1 MLITRSKFFLALLVA
16 GLLSSLAYSQELAR
30 PGWAG
35 FGTASQV
42 WWKGAS
48 VYEIDPHGF
57 GGLKGITAHLDYIHS
72 LGTDAVLLTRF
83 QSDAAH
89 PQQIDP
95 AIGTL
100 DDLEELIHQASSRNM
115 RILIDLGE
123 PAPATD
129 LTSIARYWLNQGVAG
144 FHINSADQA
153 AQLRKIASSYI
164 GQRIVIGDL
173 DPANP
178 ARQGGPQL
186 LLDARLSKVNQL
198 SAAALRAE
206 LEAVEPTQDLLLATD
221 SPDTTRS
228 ITRLGDGAHNADIA
242 KIVATLLFANHAS
255 ALIYSG
261 QELGLSAGEI
271 QWGTPAATPAAKKH
285 IPHVPEDALSVA
297 AEESNPDSLLSWYRR
312 LIALHHSNATISSA
326 PATITLDHDSE
337 NVLAWIRKPQVP
349 TYKNP
354 PVVIVCNLSAQ
365 SVRLSLTD
373 DMKKLHLRG
382 SFLRPI
388 LRSDNGMGPMSLDAM
403 MLAPFAIYIGG
414 LGY

>member
-1 MLITRSKFFLALLVA
+1 MLITRSKFFLALLLA

-35 FGTASQV
+35 FGTTAQV

-48 VYEIDPHGF
+48 VYEIDPHSF
-57 GGLKGITAHLDYIHS
+57 GGLKGITQHLDYIHS
-72 LGTDAVLLTRF
+72 LGTDAVLLTQF

-95 AIGTL
+95 AVGTL
-100 DDLEELIHQASSRNM
+100 DDLEELIHQASNRNM
-115 RILIDLGE
+115 RILIDLGQL
-123 PAPATD
+123 APATD

-144 FHINSADQA
+144 FHINSVDQA
-153 AQLRKIASSYI
+153 TQLRKIASSYI

-178 ARQGGPQL
+178 IKQGGPQL

-206 LEAVEPTQDLLLATD
+206 LEAVQPTQDLLLAID
-221 SPDTTRS
+221 SPNTTRS
-228 ITRLGDGAHNADIA
+228 ITRFGDGQHNADIA
-242 KIVATLLFANHAS
+242 KAVATLLFANHAS

-261 QELGLSAGEI
+261 QELGLSSGEI
-271 QWGTPAATPAAKKH
+271 EWGTPASATTSVKKK
-285 IPHVPEDALSVA
+285 VPEDPLSVA
-297 AEESNPDSLLSWYRR
+297 AQESNPDSLLSWYRK
-312 LIALHHSNATISSA
+312 LIALHHSNATINSA
-326 PATITLDHDSE
+326 PTTITLDHDGQ

-365 SVRLSLTD
+365 PVHLSLVD

-388 LRSDNGMGPMSLDAM
+388 LRSDNGMGPMSLDSM
-403 MLAPFAIYIGG
+403 TLAPFAVYIGG

>member
-1 MLITRSKFFLALLVA
+1 MLIPRSKFLLALLVA

-35 FGTASQV
+35 FGTASRS

-48 VYEIDPHGF
+48 VYEIDPHSF
-57 GGLKGITAHLDYIHS
+57 GGLTGITQHLDYIHS

-83 QSDAAH
+83 QPDAAH
-89 PQQIDP
+89 PQSIDP

-100 DDLEELIHQASSRNM
+100 DDLEELIHQASNRNM

-123 PAPATD
+123 LAPTTD
-129 LTSIARYWLNQGVAG
+129 PTSIARYWLNQGVAG
-144 FHINSADQA
+144 FHISNLDQA
-153 AQLRKIASSYI
+153 AQLRKMASSYI

-173 DPANP
+173 DPTNP
-178 ARQGGPQL
+178 VKQGGPQL
-186 LLDARLSKVNQL
+186 LLDARLSKVDKL
-198 SAAALRAE
+198 SASALRAE
-206 LEAVEPTQDLLLATD
+206 LEAVQPTQDLLLATD
-221 SPDTTRS
+221 SPSSPRS
-228 ITRLGDGAHNADIA
+228 ITRLGDGQHDADIA
-242 KIVATLLFANHAS
+242 KAVATLLFANHAS

-261 QELGLSAGEI
+261 QELGMPSGEI
-271 QWGTPAATPAAKKH
+271 KWGAPAATAAATKKKL
-285 IPHVPEDALSVA
+285 PEGPLSVA
-297 AEESNPDSLLSWYRR
+297 AQESNPDSLLSWYRR
-312 LIALHHSNATISSA
+312 LIALHHSNATINSA
-326 PATITLDHDSE
+326 PTTITLDHDSE

-365 SVRLSLTD
+365 PVHLSLQD

-382 SFLRPI
+382 SFLRTI
-388 LRSDNGMGPMSLDAM
+388 LRSDNGMGPMSLDSVT
-403 MLAPFAIYIGG
+403 LAPFGVYIGG